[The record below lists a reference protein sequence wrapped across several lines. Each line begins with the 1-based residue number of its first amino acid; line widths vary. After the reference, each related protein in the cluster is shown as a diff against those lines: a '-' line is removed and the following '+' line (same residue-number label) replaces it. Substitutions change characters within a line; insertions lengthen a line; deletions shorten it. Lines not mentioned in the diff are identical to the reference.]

1 MHSKAKVLKYDAIFL
16 IVAAIWGFAFVAQR
30 VGMQYVGPFTFI
42 TARFFLGSIF
52 LLPLVFIT
60 GRSRNKNEDSG
71 TQVSCKSF
79 LFGCGMAGGL
89 LFLGASFQQYGLVYT
104 TAGKAGFITGLY
116 VIIVP
121 MLGLLW
127 GHRTGLGT
135 WLGAVLVIAG
145 LYLLSIKGRFGIDV
159 GDLLVFFSA
168 FFWAGHVLIIGR
180 LSGRFEP
187 IRIALF
193 QYSVCCVLSLIMAI
207 ITEEIVFER
216 LFDALVPILYA
227 GIMSTGVAFTLQV
240 VAQRYA
246 HPTHAS
252 IIMSMEAVF
261 AVAGGWLILSEIMPL
276 RNFAGCG
283 LMLGGMIISQ
293 VHARKQTK
301 VTSGT
306 R

>member
-1 MHSKAKVLKYDAIFL
+1 MDSKAKVLKYDAIFL
-16 IVAAIWGFAFVAQR
+16 TVAAIWGFAFVAQR
-30 VGMQYVGPFTFI
+30 AGMQHVGPFTFI

-71 TQVSCKSF
+71 QQVSCKSF
-79 LFGCGMAGGL
+79 SFGCGMAGVL

-127 GHRTGLGT
+127 GYRTGLGT
-135 WLGAVLVIAG
+135 WLGALLAIAG

-168 FFWAGHVLIIGR
+168 FFWAGHVLIIAR
-180 LSGRFEP
+180 LSVRFEP
-187 IRIALF
+187 LRVALF
-193 QYSVCCVLSLIMAI
+193 QYLVCCVLSLIMAM

-227 GIMSTGVAFTLQV
+227 GIMSTGIAFTLQV
-240 VAQRYA
+240 VGQRYA

-261 AVAGGWLILSEIMPL
+261 AVAGGWLILGEIMPL

-283 LMLGGMIISQ
+283 LMLGGMFISQ
-293 VHARKQTK
+293 VHARKQIK
-301 VTSGT
+301 VT
-306 R
+306 